1 MTYSSCPPRTG
12 IMIAANEKRGKNPL
26 WVSYLDQ
33 GLSERL
39 GGLAAVGA
47 TQFPVCAGMT
57 KQRPISRYMCICIHI
72 YIPYAPHKRRGRN
85 PNKTS
90 ENLVH
95 QSLKDKLRVVQFWVF
110 FMLVFRKGTALDFLT
125 KSHGMA
131 KRFLRIF
138 PPKSLIY

>member
-72 YIPYAPHKRRGRN
+72 YIYLMPP
-85 PNKTS
+85 T
-90 ENLVH
+90 
-95 QSLKDKLRVVQFWVF
+95 KDEVE
-110 FMLVFRKGTALDFLT
+110 TLT
-125 KSHGMA
+125 KHR
-131 KRFLRIF
+131 KIWFIRV
-138 PPKSLIY
+138 